1 MTSVYKLT
9 NLDIYITHPLQ
20 DVTEFT
26 MTKKANNPT
35 KSENKPENKSEKID
49 IDRIDNGPIPALN
62 EELDEFL
69 QPGLH
74 EAIAE
79 FTTQAQIYFPQILD
93 DERDQAAAKVHLDS
107 LQEHINHTNQLSGL
121 TSKQDAD
128 KVSSALKALLKIG
141 DKKQDD
147 MMACALLDY
156 IDEILQLINDQVSGH
171 S

>member
-1 MTSVYKLT
+1 
-9 NLDIYITHPLQ
+9 
-20 DVTEFT
+20 
-26 MTKKANNPT
+26 MTKKTNNP
-35 KSENKPENKSEKID
+35 KEEPEVEKID
-49 IDRIDNGPIPALN
+49 IDRIDNDPIPPLN
-62 EELDEFL
+62 EDLDQFL

-107 LQEHINHTNQLSGL
+107 LQEHINQTNQLSGL

-128 KVSSALKALLKIG
+128 KVSTALKALLNIG

-156 IDEILQLINDQVSGH
+156 IDEILQLINDQVTGNP
-171 S
+171 